1 MSWSYCEKHKI
12 DIPNPGGGNLSRN
25 LDEMRNLQDYVRL
38 SFTTEH
44 PMMYVAMKDGRISN
58 PVILRIDPSVVYLQ
72 HKIYSFLKTK
82 KKISELEGLFED
94 VDNLSLKETSITSGI
109 LQNKS
114 SLQKFLQN
122 IPSRYSDEDDSGDEY
137 TDLSLIVPQNKNI
150 YGKLGLIIY
159 RTNEYLCKNT
169 GTSADLGIL
178 EDICDSQKGALED
191 EIHNSL
197 NVPLYLGLA
206 GTFVGIITGLIGVDF
221 NQIFGETDNLSGLQH
236 LLYGIIAAMCA
247 SLLGLGFTVY
257 NSAIS
262 YKSAVAKSN
271 EGKEEY
277 MNFLRRELMP
287 LLSNS
292 MASSLNSLKGVLGHF
307 VDKFGRNLDAYANS
321 AELLNDNLEKQHLVL
336 AEINKLSLTQ
346 TANKIAAT
354 FMQLKDSADSLNVFK
369 SYQEQL
375 NSTIA
380 NVSGIV
386 NQTQTIIDK
395 FKDFS
400 TGLSVVVSNQNKTT
414 ELQREF
420 QEAITTHFPT
430 GAEARDIW
438 RKEFDLFISEGK
450 QVSESLSTQLTASTE
465 HIQNFVA
472 NNKEFFDTFDKLK
485 EVLDTMVQYTQVQAE
500 CYKDMKGEI
509 LNLRTDYHNAQL
521 DSIELNKSILK
532 AIETMTKSIKDLK
545 EEK

>member
-1 MSWSYCEKHKI
+1 MDNIYEYI
-12 DIPNPGGGNLSRN
+12 GLIIAVAVVLSVIV
-25 LDEMRNLQDYVRL
+25 LQFF
-38 SFTTEH
+38 SF
-44 PMMYVAMKDGRISN
+44 I
-58 PVILRIDPSVVYLQ
+58 
-72 HKIYSFLKTK
+72 KTK
-82 KKISELEGLFED
+82 KKIAELQNLFGE
-94 VDNLSLKETSITSGI
+94 VDELSLKNTSITPNV
-109 LQNKS
+109 LRNKLL
-114 SLQKFLQN
+114 LQKFLQN
-122 IPSRYSDEDDSGDEY
+122 IPSHHNNEDENDDY
-137 TDLSLIVPQNKNI
+137 INLSLIVPQNGRYI
-150 YGKLGLIIY
+150 YGKMGLIIH

-169 GTSADLGIL
+169 GTSADLGVL
-178 EDICDSQKGALED
+178 EDICDSQKEALED
-191 EIHNSL
+191 DIHSSL

-221 NQIFGETDNLSGLQH
+221 NQIFGATNDLNGLLH
-236 LLYGIIAAMCA
+236 LLYGVVTAMFA

-262 YKSAVAKSN
+262 YKVAVAKSN
-271 EGKEEY
+271 EGKENY

-307 VDKFGRNLDAYANS
+307 VDKFGRNLDVYADS

-336 AEINKLSLTQ
+336 SEINKLSLTQ
-346 TANKIAAT
+346 TANKIAEI
-354 FMQLKDSADSLNVFK
+354 FMQLKDSADSFNIFH

-386 NQTQTIIDK
+386 NQSQTIIDK
-395 FKDFS
+395 FKEFS

-438 RKEFDLFISEGK
+438 RKEFDLLISEGK
-450 QVSESLSTQLTASTE
+450 QVSESLSAQLTASTE
-465 HIQNFVA
+465 YIQNFVA
-472 NNKEFFDTFDKLK
+472 NNNDFFTTFDKLK
-485 EVLDTMVQYTQVQAE
+485 EVLATMVQYTQVQAE
-500 CYKDMKGEI
+500 CYKDLKGEI
-509 LNLRTDYHNAQL
+509 LNLRKDYKDAQIE
-521 DSIELNKSILK
+521 SIELHRATLK
-532 AIETMTKSIKDLK
+532 AIDSMTKALNEINK
-545 EEK
+545 

>member
-1 MSWSYCEKHKI
+1 M
-12 DIPNPGGGNLSRN
+12 NNLHEYIG
-25 LDEMRNLQDYVRL
+25 LIIAIIVVL
-38 SFTTEH
+38 
-44 PMMYVAMKDGRISN
+44 I
-58 PVILRIDPSVVYLQ
+58 VIAAQ
-72 HKIYSFLKTK
+72 IYSFLKTK

-414 ELQREF
+414 
-420 QEAITTHFPT
+420 
-430 GAEARDIW
+430 D
-438 RKEFDLFISEGK
+438 
-450 QVSESLSTQLTASTE
+450 
-465 HIQNFVA
+465 
-472 NNKEFFDTFDKLK
+472 DK
-485 EVLDTMVQYTQVQAE
+485 YF
-500 CYKDMKGEI
+500 
-509 LNLRTDYHNAQL
+509 H
-521 DSIELNKSILK
+521 
-532 AIETMTKSIKDLK
+532 
-545 EEK
+545 